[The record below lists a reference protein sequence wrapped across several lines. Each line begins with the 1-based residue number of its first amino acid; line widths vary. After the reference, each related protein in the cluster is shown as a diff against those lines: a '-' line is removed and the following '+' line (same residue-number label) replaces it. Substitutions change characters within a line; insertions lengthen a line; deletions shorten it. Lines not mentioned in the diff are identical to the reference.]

1 MQSRRAMWVVPVG
14 AAGMLAAAVALTAH
28 GQDRPAGDPK
38 YYQGQVTLP
47 PPGMPT
53 TAPVKTG
60 GAPSTWGPPP
70 VNTTTPG
77 MGVTFLPPPGMSP
90 PAGGSAA
97 PGAMAGGVRPRIT
110 QPVVAGPDGVQ
121 PMTGAKPAPPT
132 GGSPP
137 YFPSARPPAP
147 ALPPPT
153 LSVEPG
159 PAAPP
164 PSKPEPRPAGLPE
177 PQPLSPGGDTRT
189 PPNPLRTSQPA
200 LPVPQVIPQ
209 VTASKPT
216 DVEPTPATAPAG
228 LLSRQAPQVTVEAEF
243 KEKDGIGVGQPWTYD
258 LVVRNV
264 GTAPVSNVRLD
275 DELPLKATFVGSEPT
290 AETGGDRLSWS
301 LGTLEPGVEKR
312 VKVTVRPGEEG
323 ELRSRATVTF
333 STSVEARVK
342 VTRPRVTVAVTGP
355 ETSRVGT
362 KVPFQIKLTNSG
374 SGPAS
379 RVSLMARF
387 SDGLT
392 HPQGQ
397 VIEAEL
403 AGLKAG
409 ETRTLSLEAD
419 AVRGG
424 PQNCV
429 LTAAADG
436 SAAES
441 ARATLTLVEPMLTVK
456 QHGPARC
463 LVKGEPTYQIELAN
477 PGTATTDPVVVR
489 AVLPAGFEFVAAT
502 DGGEYQPTNT
512 AVGWRLPGL
521 AAGGSKTLTLKVRA
535 VQPVDGAI
543 RTVVVAVADPTAA
556 SGIVPVEARTG
567 AKPMLLEA
575 RAETAVKAEGVP
587 ALRFEV
593 VDVEDPIEVGKE
605 AIYEVRVTNQGTG
618 PCTNVRI
625 VADLAEGTS
634 YVAAQGVTN
643 ARPNGQQLVFEPI
656 PNLGV
661 KAEAVYRVR
670 VKGTVA
676 GDHRFRVR
684 LACDQ
689 ISTPV
694 VKEENTRFYKE

>member
-1 MQSRRAMWVVPVG
+1 MWVVPVG
-14 AAGMLAAAVALTAH
+14 AAGMLAAVVALTAQ
-28 GQDRPAGDPK
+28 GQDRPAGEPK
-38 YYQGQVTLP
+38 YYQGQVAPP
-47 PPGMPT
+47 PPGMQT
-53 TAPVKTG
+53 TAPVKSG

-70 VNTTTPG
+70 ANTNTPG
-77 MGVTFLPPPGMSP
+77 VGVTFPPPPGMYP
-90 PAGGSAA
+90 SAA
-97 PGAMAGGVRPRIT
+97 PGAMAGGGRPRIT

-121 PMTGAKPAPPT
+121 SMTGARPALPP

-137 YFPSARPPAP
+137 YFPSARQSAP

-153 LSVEPG
+153 LSVESG
-159 PAAPP
+159 PATPP
-164 PSKPEPRPAGLPE
+164 PSKPEKRPVGLPE
-177 PQPLSPGGDTRT
+177 PQPLSHGNDTGI
-189 PPNPLRTSQPA
+189 PPSPLRTSQPA
-200 LPVPQVIPQ
+200 LPVAQVIPQ
-209 VTASKPT
+209 VTVTKPT
-216 DVEPTPATAPAG
+216 DAKPTPASTE

-264 GTAPVSNVRLD
+264 GTATVSNVRLED
-275 DELPLKATFVGSEPT
+275 DLPQRATFVGSEPT
-290 AETGGDRLSWS
+290 AETGGDRLSWTF
-301 LGTLEPGVEKR
+301 GTLEPGVEKR

-323 ELRSRATVTF
+323 EIRSRATVTF

-342 VTRPRVTVAVTGP
+342 VTRPRITVAVTGP

-362 KVPFQIKLTNSG
+362 KVPFQIKLTNTG

-419 AVRGG
+419 AARGG

-436 SAAES
+436 GAAES
-441 ARATLTLVEPMLTVK
+441 ARASLTLVEPMLTVK
-456 QHGPARC
+456 QHGPPRC

-477 PGTATTDPVVVR
+477 PGTATTDPIAVR

-502 DGGEYQPTNT
+502 DGGEYQPTAT

-543 RTVVVAVADPTAA
+543 RTVVVAVADPAA
-556 SGIVPVEARTG
+556 ATGIVPVEARTG
-567 AKPMLLEA
+567 SKPLLLEA

-618 PCTNVRI
+618 PCTNVRL
-625 VADLAEGTS
+625 VADLAEGTN

-643 ARPNGQQLVFEPI
+643 VRPNGQQLVFEPI

-670 VKGTVA
+670 VKGVMP

-689 ISTPV
+689 ISAPV